1 MNDLDF
7 QILLMLYIC
16 DRTKLWTKSKF
27 YQQCNIL
34 MEHLSKHH
42 LFTYVHTAYLYIVV
56 VSRICFCRYV
66 GMSYGPWSY
75 TFVCSKDRGITRIT
89 NTIRMVLVCSSV
101 LHYYLVWMF
110 WKMLSCELFFMIVF
124 VESMSNCMINIQF
137 VMIYIMLVRY
147 IQVLRW
153 NT

>member
-1 MNDLDF
+1 MTLTF
-7 QILLMLYIC
+7 KFCWCYISV
-16 DRTKLWTKSKF
+16 TV
-27 YQQCNIL
+27 
-34 MEHLSKHH
+34 LSCERNQS
-42 LFTYVHTAYLYIVV
+42 FINNATSWWSICQSITCVV
-56 VSRICFCRYV
+56 VLVNENLFLQICGNVIR
-66 GMSYGPWSY
+66 
-75 TFVCSKDRGITRIT
+75 TLILHICSKDRGITRIT

-124 VESMSNCMINIQF
+124 VESMSNCMMNIQF
-137 VMIYIMLVRY
+137 VMIYIILVRY